1 MLAIST
7 SRFINL
13 ISGF

>member
-13 ISGF
+13 IWGF